1 MTEVEFFTGVAEPL
15 DFACRLVRKAYRK
28 GARLFITAPPQTLRS
43 LDRALWVFD
52 EREFVPHIKIE
63 QRPQA
68 DDIRRPPPEGVEQ
81 SGKATFAQGPLPA
94 AAQRTPVWLSSGPR
108 FEGAPDVL
116 INLGAEAP
124 TDLAGIT
131 RLIEIVSREVD
142 EATRGRQRW
151 RHYRELGLAI
161 KHHGA

>member
-28 GARLFITAPPQTLRS
+28 GAHLFITAPPHTVQA

-63 QRPQA
+63 
-68 DDIRRPPPEGVEQ
+68 
-81 SGKATFAQGPLPA
+81 GPLHA
-94 AAQRTPVWLSSGPR
+94 AAQRTPVWLSSSPR

-116 INLGAEAP
+116 INLGADAP
-124 TDLAGIT
+124 SDLNGIT
-131 RLIEIVSREVD
+131 RLIEIVSREPD